1 MAENTLTTEKARNTE
16 KIASIDAAVPE
27 VKKPL
32 TPSQLIW
39 RRFRKH
45 RMAVAGGIGAVLLI
59 IFVIGGSIIF
69 PESRANETDLLSR
82 LAGPSANHWFGTD
95 SVGRDVFFRI
105 IYGGQ
110 ISLFIGF
117 LAVIL
122 EVTLGT
128 VIGGVAAYYG
138 GWVDAILMRFTEAM
152 LAIPSLF
159 LLIVLAKFIGKDIGQ
174 VVILGRT
181 FSGSIGIVILVI
193 GLTSWM
199 YLARIVR
206 ANVLSLKEME
216 YISASKALGASDSR
230 IFFRHLI
237 PNTLGPIIVAATLG
251 LAGAILT
258 EAYVSFLGLGVQQ
271 PTSTWG
277 NMMQQAQSF
286 LIRGAWWMWVFPSL
300 FIIFTI
306 LCINLLGDGLRDAFD
321 PRSNRN
327 L

>member
-1 MAENTLTTEKARNTE
+1 MAINPTTAPESTLTINPVVTEA
-16 KIASIDAAVPE
+16 
-27 VKKPL
+27 KPAL
-32 TPSQLIW
+32 TPRQLIW

-45 RMAVAGGIGAVLLI
+45 RMALLGGIGAILLI
-59 IFVIGGSIIF
+59 LFIVGGSIIF
-69 PESRANETDLLSR
+69 PESRANETDLLKR
-82 LAGPSANHWFGTD
+82 LAGPSAAHWFGTD

-117 LAVIL
+117 LAVVL

-128 VIGGVAAYYG
+128 VIGGMAAYYG
-138 GWVDAILMRFTEAM
+138 GWVDAVLMRFTEAM

-159 LLIVLAKFIGKDIGQ
+159 LLIVLAKFIGRNVGQ
-174 VVILGRT
+174 VTIMGRT

-193 GLTSWM
+193 GITSWM

-206 ANVLSLKEME
+206 ANVLSLKEMD
-216 YISASKALGASDSR
+216 YISASKALGSSDSR
-230 IFFRHLI
+230 IFFSHLI

-300 FIIFTI
+300 FIIFII
-306 LCINLLGDGLRDAFD
+306 LCINLLGDGLRDALD
-321 PRSNRN
+321 PRSTRH

>member
-1 MAENTLTTEKARNTE
+1 MATTPTINESTISTVNL
-16 KIASIDAAVPE
+16 AAAE
-27 VKKPL
+27 TKEPL
-32 TPSQLIW
+32 TPRQLIW

-45 RMAVAGGIGAVLLI
+45 RMAIVGGIGVILLLLFI
-59 IFVIGGSIIF
+59 IGGSIIF
-69 PESRANETDLLSR
+69 PESLANNTDLTGR

-95 SVGRDVFFRI
+95 SVGRDVFYRI

-117 LAVIL
+117 LAVFL
-122 EVTLGT
+122 EVSLGT
-128 VIGGVAAYYG
+128 LIGGVAAYYG

-159 LLIVLAKFIGKDIGQ
+159 LLIVLAKFIGRDVGLVTIF
-174 VVILGRT
+174 GRT

-193 GLTSWM
+193 GITSWM

-206 ANVLSLKEME
+206 ASVLSLKEFD
-216 YISASKALGASDSR
+216 YIAASKALGASDSR
-230 IFFRHLI
+230 IFFSHLI
-237 PNTLGPIIVAATLG
+237 PNTTGPIIVASTLG

-286 LIRGAWWMWVFPSL
+286 ITRGAWWMWVFPSG
-300 FIIFTI
+300 FIILTI

-321 PRSNRN
+321 PHSSRHM
-327 L
+327 